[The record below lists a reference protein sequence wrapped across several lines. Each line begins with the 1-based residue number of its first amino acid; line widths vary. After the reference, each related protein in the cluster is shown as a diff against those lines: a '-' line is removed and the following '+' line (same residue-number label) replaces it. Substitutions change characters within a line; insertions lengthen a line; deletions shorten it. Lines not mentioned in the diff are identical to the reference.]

1 MSGEKLKRSELL
13 KNSSKSKKP
22 PQNTELSG
30 KVLHLV
36 MDDGNEYVISFL
48 SGETLSHARRGQDFE
63 FTQYKC
69 VKDDPEIYMIS
80 FFAEDSAGNVCVT
93 YVIDIETSYV
103 TCIEARVGVCKAR
116 KDLVSHNIT
125 FGAVKR
131 AGMPLETMRH
141 GYTNELVGKKIAW
154 SYSEAVKLTHIYM
167 SERYIRSSLR
177 DMPPMD
183 EHTTP
188 EQRRDIEDRA
198 MRWSRDFFEEE
209 GFFIKIRENRYLV
222 GFIESF
228 RNRVNPTTGGGD
240 ILFLINTDEIRDYIR
255 SFSIPKNGAPRIF
268 MGMAKGEF
276 IEEPDEMESAKSPYR
291 LE

>member
-1 MSGEKLKRSELL
+1 MSGEKVKRSGLL
-13 KNSSKSKKP
+13 KNSGKSRKP
-22 PQNTELSG
+22 QQNTELSG
-30 KVLHLV
+30 QTLHLV
-36 MDDGNEYVISFL
+36 MDDGNEYVLSFL
-48 SGETLSHARRGQDFE
+48 NGENLSYAKRGQDFE

-80 FFAEDSAGNVCVT
+80 FFIEESAGKVCVT
-93 YVIDIETSYV
+93 YVMDIQTSYV
-103 TCIEARVGVCKAR
+103 TCIEARVGVCEAR

-125 FGAVKR
+125 FGAIKR
-131 AGMPLETMRH
+131 DGVPLEIMRH

-154 SYSEAVKLTHIYM
+154 SYSKAVKLTHIYM

-183 EHTTP
+183 ENTTP

-198 MRWSRDFFEEE
+198 VRWSRNFFEEE
-209 GFFIKIRENRYLV
+209 GFYIKIRQNRYLV

-228 RNRVNPTTGGGD
+228 RNRVDPATGGGD
-240 ILFLINTDEIRDYIR
+240 ILFLINTDKMRDYIR

-276 IEEPDEMESAKSPYR
+276 IQEPDEMESAKSPYR